1 MVSLSSLLQSPVQAI
16 LRPAMWLPYIKNL
29 HSYKEV
35 WTYKKEKD
43 EILKAILDNLEL
55 LKTEDK
61 KGTVYDIHKINEDA
75 SFVRIFAFT
84 WAEWLD
90 VMEFTVN
97 KESVEAVSFSSG
109 LFPLFIPF
117 ISIVNCAF
125 FWVPFLDNGLN
136 KVRISSMRNLLN
148 SYITEYKV
156 T

>member
-97 KESVEAVSFSSG
+97 KESVEA
-109 LFPLFIPF
+109 
-117 ISIVNCAF
+117 F